1 MAWKEAFLEAMDR
14 AAAEG
19 RDTLLEP
26 ELYALLREGGVET
39 PAFFTVRGPDEDL
52 PATLPG
58 ERAVVKVVSPRIT
71 HKTEMGGVKVTANRP
86 EAIREAVREVLER
99 VRERGGEELRASVRE
114 VLVSEFVPG
123 SAALGGQVF
132 VGMRHTPDFGPVL
145 AVGFGGLDAEELAAA
160 FAPGEGTLL
169 GSPLLTSAADWL
181 ERLEGSY
188 LGRRLEGRS
197 REAFRAASPEALR
210 GVLAFFERLAREVSM
225 DPGGRWT
232 IADFEVNPFFGL
244 GERLVAVDAF
254 CRFRPREPGARP
266 CDLAGIR
273 TLLQPRTAA
282 IYGVSAKDVNPGRI
296 ILRNLLREGFPREDI
311 RVIRGDVPEVDGVAC
326 CPSLTDLP
334 WKADLV
340 VVAVAAAQVP
350 GILEEAIRT
359 GKAAGLVLI
368 PGGMGETEE
377 GQEADQAARK
387 ALREAREAGRPA
399 PVLVGPNCLGLRSR
413 PGRYDT
419 LFIPQTKL
427 PLPEEGGRRN
437 VALICQ
443 SGAFLI
449 TRINDLPFLDPRY
462 AISTGNQMDLSLTD
476 FMEAV
481 MEEPEVEVLG
491 LYIEGF
497 QPGDGLRLARLVR
510 RARQL
515 GKDVLAY
522 KGGRT
527 AEGRTAT
534 SSHTAS
540 ISGDHAACSAIL
552 RDAGAFVA
560 DSFEEFNLV
569 LSMMS
574 GMRGTEVRGMRLGCL
589 SNAGFETV
597 GMADA
602 LLQKPRFRLGTW
614 SEEGRG
620 RVQGILERHRLTG
633 LVNLRNPLDIT
644 PMAGDQGYADCLEAM
659 LQEDGMDAVV
669 VGVIPLTP
677 AMKTLPPGA
686 DPSGRDRVDAPGG
699 LPDLFPPLVGQ
710 YRKPV
715 LVTVDA
721 GPLYDPLVHAL
732 RAKGLVVGRSVDSA
746 MRAFQRYLAWRLKPV
761 PPSNP

>member
-1 MAWKEAFLEAMDR
+1 MGFQESFIEAMDR

-26 ELYALLREGGVET
+26 ELYALIREGGVET
-39 PAFFTVRGPDEDL
+39 PVFFTVRGPDEAL
-52 PATLPG
+52 PGTLPG
-58 ERAVVKVVSPRIT
+58 DRAVVKVVSPRIT

-86 EAIREAVREVLER
+86 EAIREAVREVLAN
-99 VRERGGEELRASVRE
+99 VRERGGEELLASVRE

-123 SAALGGQVF
+123 SAVLGGQVF

-160 FAPGEGTLL
+160 FGPGEGTLL
-169 GSPLLTSAADWL
+169 GSPLLTPVADWMG
-181 ERLEGSY
+181 RLEGSY
-188 LGRRLEGRS
+188 LGRRLAGWS
-197 REAFRAASPEALR
+197 REATRTASPEAMAR
-210 GVLAFFERLAREVSM
+210 VLEFFERLAREVSM
-225 DPGGRWT
+225 APGGRWT
-232 IADFEVNPFFGL
+232 VADFEVNPFFGL
-244 GERLVAVDAF
+244 GDRLVAVDAF
-254 CRFRPREPGARP
+254 CRFRPRDPEGRP
-266 CDLAGIR
+266 CDVAGIR
-273 TLLQPRTAA
+273 TLLRPRTAA

-296 ILRNLLREGFPREDI
+296 ILRNLIREGFPREDI
-311 RVIRGDVPEVDGVAC
+311 RVIRGDVEEVDGVAC
-326 CPSLTDLP
+326 CPSLTALP

-340 VVAVAAAQVP
+340 VVAVSAGQVP
-350 GILEEAIRT
+350 GILEEAIAT
-359 GKAAGLVLI
+359 GKAAGMVLI

-377 GQEADQAARK
+377 GQEADQAARR
-387 ALREAREAGRPA
+387 ALGEARESGRPA

-419 LFIPQTKL
+419 LFIPETKL

-476 FMEAV
+476 FVEAV
-481 MEEPEVEVLG
+481 LEEPEVEVLG

-497 QPGDGLRLARLVR
+497 QPGDGLRLARCIR

-540 ISGDHAACSAIL
+540 ISGDYAACAAIL
-552 RDAGAFVA
+552 RDAGAYVA
-560 DSFEEFNLV
+560 ESFEEFNLV
-569 LSMMS
+569 LSMMG
-574 GMRGTEVRGMRLGCL
+574 GMRDTEVRGMRLGCL

-602 LLQKPRFRLGTW
+602 LLQKPRFRLGQW
-614 SEEGRG
+614 SEEGRK

-644 PMAGDQGYADCLEAM
+644 PMAGDQAYADCLEAL
-659 LQEDGMDAVV
+659 LQDDGMDAVV

-677 AMKTLPPGA
+677 AMKTLPPGV
-686 DPSGRDRVDAPGG
+686 DPRDRDRVDAPGA
-699 LPDLFPPLVGQ
+699 LPDLFPPLVRRH
-710 YRKPV
+710 RKPV

-732 RAKGLVVGRSVDSA
+732 RARDLVVGRSVDSA
-746 MRAFQRYLAWRLKPV
+746 MRCFQRYLAWRLAPV
-761 PPSNP
+761 PPAGA